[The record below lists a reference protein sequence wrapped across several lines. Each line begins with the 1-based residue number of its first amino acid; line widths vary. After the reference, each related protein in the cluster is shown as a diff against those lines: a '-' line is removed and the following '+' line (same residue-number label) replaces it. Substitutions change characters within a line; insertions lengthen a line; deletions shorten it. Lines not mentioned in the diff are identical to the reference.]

1 MCGETIKPETK
12 GHLAEAKSKN
22 TYNGKTKDKACIRN
36 GKWNLIAGFVV

>member
-22 TYNGKTKDKACIRN
+22 TYNGKKKDKACIRN
-36 GKWNLIAGFVV
+36 GKWSLIAGFVV